1 MPSTSIVQTT
11 GKRKL
16 DELLKLY
23 NSINKKDDCENEFQ
37 TVKRK
42 FKLRKINFKSNEKN
56 FNRKNPN
63 ILKFDSSSSEC
74 SDESDEISEEEGE
87 EEDINNCDK
96 TEEKEEIAIPK
107 NDTETKIVSNDTGKD
122 NSETKGNN
130 LNKTSENKQS
140 VYITVDR
147 PENIQNDRL
156 KLPILSEEHNI
167 MEQIMYN
174 PVVIICGETGSGKTT
189 QVPQF
194 LYEAGY
200 AVNNKMIGIT
210 EPRRVAAISMA
221 KRVGYELNL
230 TDNEVSY
237 QIRFEGNVTD
247 KTKIKFMTDGILM
260 KEIEK
265 DFILSKYSAII
276 IDEAHERSLYS
287 DILIGFLSRIVQLRN
302 KQGDPLKLIIMSATL
317 RVEDFTQNSRL
328 FKNPPPV
335 VKIESRQYPVS
346 IHFNK
351 FTNPNYLQEAFKKVC
366 KIHTTLPSGGI
377 LVFVTGRK
385 EVLALCRMLKNKF
398 PFKDEKTIEQNSEI
412 KSETESVPDVRKK
425 FDLDQYSI
433 IPDENERIVDDFD
446 LSDNE
451 INDSDNEEELSDIE
465 CAVTDEPLYCLP
477 LYSMLP
483 NSEQALVFQNP
494 PDNCRLCVVA
504 TNVAETSITIPKIKY
519 VIDTGKVS

>member
-23 NSINKKDDCENEFQ
+23 NSINKKDQNNESDESKI
-37 TVKRK
+37 VKTK
-42 FKLRKINFKSNEKN
+42 FKIRKINFKSNEKN

-63 ILKFDSSSSEC
+63 IVKLDSSSSEC
-74 SDESDEISEEEGE
+74 SDESEDELSEPEE
-87 EEDINNCDK
+87 INNNCDK
-96 TEEKEEIAIPK
+96 TDEKQEIVFQNTNTETK
-107 NDTETKIVSNDTGKD
+107 TTSDDTETNHI
-122 NSETKGNN
+122 ETKPNN
-130 LNKTSENKQS
+130 LNKPCENKKS
-140 VYITVDR
+140 VYVTVDR
-147 PENIQNDRL
+147 PEHIQKDRL

-174 PVVIICGETGSGKTT
+174 SVVIICGETGSGKTT

-230 TDNEVSY
+230 TNNEVSY

-260 KEIEK
+260 KEIEN
-265 DFILSKYSAII
+265 DFILSKYSAVI

-302 KQGDPLKLIIMSATL
+302 KKGDPLKLIIMSATL
-317 RVEDFTQNSRL
+317 RVEDFTQNTRL

-366 KIHTTLPSGGI
+366 KIHTTSPPGGI

-398 PFKDEKTIEQNSEI
+398 PLKEEKPIKTNNEI
-412 KSETESVPDVRKK
+412 KQETEMVPEERKK

-433 IPDENERIVDDFD
+433 IPDDNERIVDDFD

-451 INDSDNEEELSDIE
+451 MNNSDDEDLSDVE
-465 CAVTDEPLYCLP
+465 FAVTDEPLYCLP

-483 NSEQALVFQNP
+483 NNEQALVFKNP

-519 VIDTGKVS
+519 VIDTGKVSY